1 MLEQPEAES
10 LAAKLLSGR
19 GLDYMVILVSCAG
32 LQVGAFVLSN
42 NVLLVGG
49 TEVA

>member
-10 LAAKLLSGR
+10 LAGKPVSCRA
-19 GLDYMVILVSCAG
+19 LDCMAVLVSCAG

-42 NVLLVGG
+42 NVLFVCG
-49 TEVA
+49 TQIG